1 MRKCIVSFTLVET
14 IVLTAEALEGITVQ
28 VIILAGGFGTRL
40 SEETD
45 LIPKPMVRIGNIPI
59 LEHIMNFYSGFGHKD
74 FVVALGYKADVI
86 IQHFETAKNLEFN
99 VKLVDT
105 GLDTST
111 GGRIKKLMD
120 VLDDEFML
128 TYGDG
133 LSNVNI
139 DDLMEHHRRFG
150 KIATVTAV
158 RPPARFGTI
167 EISNG
172 VVTKFAEKDPQDAG
186 WINGGFFCLNKK
198 VCDFI
203 SDSETSFESEPLT
216 NLVKIQE
223 LTAFEHNGFWQ
234 PMDTLRDKRTL
245 ESIWDKGDAPWL
257 MK

>member
-1 MRKCIVSFTLVET
+1 M
-14 IVLTAEALEGITVQ
+14 Q
-28 VIILAGGFGTRL
+28 VVILAGGFGTRL

-45 LIPKPMVRIGNIPI
+45 IIPKPMVRIGNVPI
-59 LEHIMNFYSGFGHKD
+59 LRHIMNYYAKFGHTE
-74 FVVALGYKADVI
+74 FIVALGYKAEVI
-86 IQHFETAKNLEFN
+86 REYFEQELITANDPTWD

-111 GGRIKKLMD
+111 GGRIKFLED
-120 VLDDEFML
+120 QLDDEFML

-133 LSNVNI
+133 LSNV
-139 DDLMEHHRRFG
+139 DLDQLLAHHRRFK

-167 EISNG
+167 DISNG

-198 VCDFI
+198 ICSFI
-203 SDSETSFESEPLT
+203 MDLTTSFESEPL
-216 NLVKIQE
+216 NHLVSIEQ
-223 LTAFEHNGFWQ
+223 LSAFEHHGWWQ

-245 ESIWDKGDAPWL
+245 ESIWEKGEAPWL
-257 MK
+257 MA

>member
-1 MRKCIVSFTLVET
+1 MV
-14 IVLTAEALEGITVQ
+14 IVLTMVALEGISVQ

-45 LIPKPMVRIGNIPI
+45 LIPKPMVRIGDIPI
-59 LEHIMNFYSGFGHKD
+59 LHHIINFYSGFGHKD
-74 FVVALGYKADVI
+74 FVIALGYKANVI
-86 IQHFETAKNLEFN
+86 IDYFEANKNSELTIT
-99 VKLVDT
+99 LVDT
-105 GLDTST
+105 GLQTST
-111 GGRIKKLMD
+111 GGRIKKLKEI
-120 VLDDEFML
+120 LDDEFML

-139 DDLMEHHRRFG
+139 NELLDHHRRFG

-172 VVTKFAEKDPQDAG
+172 IVTKFAEKDPQDAG

-198 VCDFI
+198 VCDYI
-203 SDSETSFESEPLT
+203 SDFTTSFESEPL
-216 NLVKIQE
+216 NDLVEIQE
-223 LTAFEHNGFWQ
+223 LTAYEHQGWWQ

-245 ESIWDKGDAPWL
+245 QSIWDKGEAPWL

>member
-1 MRKCIVSFTLVET
+1 M
-14 IVLTAEALEGITVQ
+14 Q
-28 VIILAGGFGTRL
+28 VVILAGGFGTRL

-59 LEHIMNFYSGFGHKD
+59 LQHIINYYSEFGHKD
-74 FVVALGYKADVI
+74 FIVALGYKSDVI
-86 IQHFETAKNLEFN
+86 IEYFETSHNPSLN
-99 VKLVDT
+99 IVLVDT
-105 GLDTST
+105 GLETST
-111 GGRIKKLMD
+111 GGRIKKLES
-120 VLDDEFML
+120 VLEDEFML

-133 LSNVNI
+133 LSDVNI
-139 DDLMEHHRRFG
+139 DDLLAHHRRFG

-198 VCDFI
+198 VCSFI
-203 SDSETSFESEPLT
+203 SDATISFESEPL
-216 NLVKIQE
+216 NQLVRIQE
-223 LTAFEHNGFWQ
+223 LSAYEHHGWWQ
-234 PMDTLRDKRTL
+234 PMDTLRDKRLL
-245 ESIWDKGDAPWL
+245 ESKWNSGVAPWV

>member
-1 MRKCIVSFTLVET
+1 M
-14 IVLTAEALEGITVQ
+14 Q
-28 VIILAGGFGTRL
+28 VVILAGGLGTRL

-59 LEHIMNFYSGFGHKD
+59 LLHIMNFYSSFGHKD
-74 FVVALGYKADVI
+74 FVVALGYKSDVI
-86 IQHFETAKNLEFN
+86 IEYFESNKNSEFSIT
-99 VKLVDT
+99 LVDT

-111 GGRIKKLMD
+111 GGRIKLLED
-120 VLDDEFML
+120 QLDEEFML

-139 DDLMEHHRRFG
+139 DDLLKHHQRFG

-167 EISNG
+167 ETSNG
-172 VVTKFAEKDPQDAG
+172 LVTKFAEKDPQDAG

-198 VCDFI
+198 VCNFI
-203 SDSETSFESEPLT
+203 SDSTTSFESEPL
-216 NLVKIQE
+216 NHLVEIQE
-223 LTAFEHNGFWQ
+223 LSAYEHHGWWQ

-245 ESIWDKGDAPWL
+245 ESVWDKGDAPWL

>member
-1 MRKCIVSFTLVET
+1 M
-14 IVLTAEALEGITVQ
+14 Q
-28 VIILAGGFGTRL
+28 VVILAGGLGTRL

-59 LEHIMNFYSGFGHKD
+59 LLHIMNFYSSFGHRD
-74 FVVALGYKADVI
+74 FVVALGYKSEVI
-86 IQHFETAKNLEFN
+86 IEYFENKKNSKLN
-99 VKLVDT
+99 IKLVDT

-111 GGRIKKLMD
+111 GGRIKLLED
-120 VLDDEFML
+120 QLDEEFML

-139 DDLMEHHRRFG
+139 DDLLKHHKRFG

-167 EISNG
+167 ETSNG

-198 VCDFI
+198 VCNFI
-203 SDSETSFESEPLT
+203 SDSSTSFESEPL
-216 NLVKIQE
+216 NHLVKIQE
-223 LTAFEHNGFWQ
+223 LSAYEHHGWWQ
-234 PMDTLRDKRTL
+234 PMDTLRDKRAL